1 MSAWLLPD
9 HIADVLPSEAR
20 HIEDLRR
27 DLLDVARRHGYEL
40 VIPPMVEH
48 LQALLTGAGR
58 QRALDTFQLVDQ
70 LSGKTL
76 GVRPDITPQ
85 VARIDAHLLNRQG
98 VTRLCYCGPVLHTR
112 VSRARAS
119 REPLQL
125 GAEIFGHDGLE
136 ADLEALDL
144 AQALI
149 QEAGLTGVRFDLG
162 DARIFPAVLE
172 ATGLDVRQQSELRD
186 AMATKS
192 QSSVASLS
200 QSLNPQ
206 IRESLAFLVQAYGDL
221 SLLDEASKALKA
233 FPKALKAL
241 DDLRWLARHLVDL
254 PVSFDLADMSGYAYY
269 TGVRF
274 AAYSPG
280 CSDAVL
286 RGGRYDEVGAAFGRK
301 RPAVGFSLDLKTWVQ
316 QVPALALGAAIR
328 APWSEDQELRSAIA
342 RLRGQGHT
350 VVCVLPGHESEV
362 DEFDCDRELIRV
374 GDHWVVQTLSN

>member
-48 LQALLTGAGR
+48 LQALLTGAGTE
-58 QRALDTFQLVDQ
+58 RALDTFQLVDQ

-112 VSRARAS
+112 VQRARAS

-125 GAEIFGHDGLE
+125 GAEIYGHAGLE

-144 AQALI
+144 AQAFMG
-149 QEAGLTGVRFDLG
+149 EAGLQGVRFDLG
-162 DARIFPAVLE
+162 DARIFPAI
-172 ATGLDVRQQSELRD
+172 
-186 AMATKS
+186 
-192 QSSVASLS
+192 LS
-200 QSLNPQ
+200 QSGLEAKAQ
-206 IRESLAFLVQAYGDL
+206 AELREAVACKSLPTAVPSAGRLSQPVQSALAFLVQAYGDIQ
-221 SLLDEASKALKA
+221 LLDEAEQALA
-233 FPKALKAL
+233 GFPQALAAIQ
-241 DDLRWLARHLVDL
+241 DLRWLAGHLGHL
-254 PVSFDLADMSGYAYY
+254 PLSFDLADMSGYAYY

-274 AAYSPG
+274 AAYTPG

-316 QVPALALGAAIR
+316 HVPALPLGAAIR
-328 APWSEDQELRSAIA
+328 APWSEDTELRSVIA
-342 RLRGQGHT
+342 RLREQGHT

-374 GDHWVVQTLSN
+374 NDRWVVQSLSI

>member
-1 MSAWLLPD
+1 
-9 HIADVLPSEAR
+9 
-20 HIEDLRR
+20 
-27 DLLDVARRHGYEL
+27 
-40 VIPPMVEH
+40 
-48 LQALLTGAGR
+48 
-58 QRALDTFQLVDQ
+58 
-70 LSGKTL
+70 
-76 GVRPDITPQ
+76 
-85 VARIDAHLLNRQG
+85 
-98 VTRLCYCGPVLHTR
+98 
-112 VSRARAS
+112 
-119 REPLQL
+119 
-125 GAEIFGHDGLE
+125 
-136 ADLEALDL
+136 
-144 AQALI
+144 
-149 QEAGLTGVRFDLG
+149 
-162 DARIFPAVLE
+162 
-172 ATGLDVRQQSELRD
+172 
-186 AMATKS
+186 
-192 QSSVASLS
+192 
-200 QSLNPQ
+200 
-206 IRESLAFLVQAYGDL
+206 LAFLVQAYGDL

>member
-58 QRALDTFQLVDQ
+58 HRALDTFQLVDQ

-76 GVRPDITPQ
+76 GIRPDITPQ

-172 ATGLDVRQQSELRD
+172 TTGLDARQQSELRD
-186 AMATKS
+186 AMATKN
-192 QSSVASLS
+192 QASVAALS
-200 QSLNPQ
+200 QSLKPPV
-206 IRESLAFLVQAYGDL
+206 REALAFLVQAYGDL
-221 SLLDEASKALKA
+221 SLLDEANKALKA

-241 DDLRWLARHLVDL
+241 DDLRWLARHLVNL

-328 APWSEDQELRSAIA
+328 APWSEDQELRAAIA